1 MSFLWQEVIETFRIM
16 VDLSNMKQMYILC
29 GYESFAFKLLA
40 ALVLFVKV
48 RSNNNHAPVCK
59 TTRIGY
65 EEIYFVC
72 T

>member
-1 MSFLWQEVIETFRIM
+1 M

-48 RSNNNHAPVCK
+48 RSNIIM
-59 TTRIGY
+59 RL
-65 EEIYFVC
+65 FVKQQESVMKR
-72 T
+72 